1 MHKKLIALL
10 VAFSIISPL
19 CADFIRQNG
28 QWYSVDPRTGT
39 LKKLFNKAETTD
51 PRYRERHNPYQQESD
66 YTSFGSDRT
75 YVDQTNR
82 NMGNR

>member
-1 MHKKLIALL
+1 MIVLLIALL
-10 VAFSIISPL
+10 NISAL
-19 CADFIRQNG
+19 SANFINENG
-28 QWYSVDPRTGT
+28 QWYSIDRQTGIR
-39 LKKLFNKAETTD
+39 KKLFNRAETTD